1 MELLTAQTDHWES
14 TMATITAILVYVC
27 DGRGGACY
35 QVSIK
40 VESPREVSAAEMVN
54 RPAVHDK
61 VMHPY
66 SLKRQTRWTDS
77 KTTEESQQGG
87 AP

>member
-1 MELLTAQTDHWES
+1 M
-14 TMATITAILVYVC
+14 
-27 DGRGGACY
+27 Y

-66 SLKRQTRWTDS
+66 SLRRQTRQTDS

-87 AP
+87 VS

>member
-1 MELLTAQTDHWES
+1 M
-14 TMATITAILVYVC
+14 
-27 DGRGGACY
+27 Y

-66 SLKRQTRWTDS
+66 SLRRQTVRLLRRGS
-77 KTTEESQQGG
+77 RVECQR
-87 AP
+87 P

>member
-1 MELLTAQTDHWES
+1 MELLTARTDHWES
-14 TMATITAILVYVC
+14 TIARSV
-27 DGRGGACY
+27 Y

-66 SLKRQTRWTDS
+66 SLRRQTRQTDS
-77 KTTEESQQGG
+77 KTTEERQQGG
-87 AP
+87 VS

>member
-1 MELLTAQTDHWES
+1 M
-14 TMATITAILVYVC
+14 
-27 DGRGGACY
+27 Y

-40 VESPREVSAAEMVN
+40 VESPREVSTAEMVN
-54 RPAVHDK
+54 RPAVYDK

-66 SLKRQTRWTDS
+66 SLRRQTRQTDS

-87 AP
+87 VS